1 MKISKIEYA
10 DAVAAGRMLKTSK
23 SLTSTKVVKD
33 ILDHISNGIAMKF
46 TDEGEVL
53 GVWCS
58 MEFDT
63 HVSLSF
69 FYTDESIRRKPQL
82 AIFFK
87 TCFDMIN
94 KDKPLMISTKD
105 ITGFERYVKKVGDE
119 LYQFIGLR

>member
-1 MKISKIEYA
+1 MKITKIEYS
-10 DAVAAGRMLKTSK
+10 DAVAVGRMLKTSK

-33 ILDHISNGIAMKF
+33 VLDHISNGIALKF
-46 TDEGEVL
+46 TDEDKIL

-82 AIFFK
+82 AVFFNN
-87 TCFDMIN
+87 CLELIN
-94 KDKPLMISTKD
+94 KDKPLMISTRD
-105 ITGFERYVKKVGDE
+105 VTGFERYVEKVSDE

>member
-1 MKISKIEYA
+1 MKISKIEYL
-10 DAVAAGRMLKTSK
+10 DAVAVGRMLKTSK

-33 ILDHISNGIAMKF
+33 ILDHIFNGLALKF
-46 TDEGEVL
+46 TDEDKIL

-58 MEFDT
+58 MEFET

-69 FYTDESIRRKPQL
+69 FYTDDKIRRKPQL
-82 AIFFK
+82 AIFFNNCLELISK
-87 TCFDMIN
+87 N
-94 KDKPLMISTKD
+94 KPLMISTKD